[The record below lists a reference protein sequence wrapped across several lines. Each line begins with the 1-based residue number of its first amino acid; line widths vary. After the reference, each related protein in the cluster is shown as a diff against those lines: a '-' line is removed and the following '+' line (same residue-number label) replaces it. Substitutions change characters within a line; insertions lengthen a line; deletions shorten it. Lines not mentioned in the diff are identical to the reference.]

1 MIDCKFF
8 ESLLSERL
16 NKLYE
21 IIGYK
26 NTNIEHIQNTHHKNE
41 ADILVAKSQENLE
54 VNIVNF
60 YQDEIRD
67 IRNSLQK
74 IKDGVFGICE
84 MCDDEIDVERL
95 KAKPHAKYCIN
106 CRELFEKTQKKE
118 RT

>member
-41 ADILVAKSQENLE
+41 ADILVAKSK
-54 VNIVNF
+54 
-60 YQDEIRD
+60 
-67 IRNSLQK
+67 K
-74 IKDGVFGICE
+74 I
-84 MCDDEIDVERL
+84 
-95 KAKPHAKYCIN
+95 
-106 CRELFEKTQKKE
+106 
-118 RT
+118 